1 MTDRG
6 RRRNGARWSVV
17 LAAAAVGVAGVAGVG
32 LVPLSAAPPQAAE
45 DRPPVPEAAG
55 SEATGRQFEGGAEAL
70 PSAPRSASPESVGM
84 SSERL
89 QRIDDYFQRF
99 VDDGRIAGAV
109 SLVARRGRVVHHSA
123 VGWRHR
129 EAGRPMTT
137 DAIFTLMSMTKPIVS
152 TALMMLFEEG
162 RFRLDDPI
170 ADWIP
175 EYADHLV
182 IERDGPR
189 LRRVPEARPVTIR
202 HVLTHTSGLTLNPD
216 GAGLSEEETR
226 RVTNDGQPF
235 ATLGE
240 RVARA
245 TGIPGAFHPGDRW
258 RYGSSTDFV
267 AVLVEKI
274 SGRGIDEFLRERI
287 FEPLGM
293 HDTFYNVPRGKV
305 DRVAA
310 VYRRI
315 DRGPSEL
322 LRAPEFRE
330 PTTYFPG
337 VAGLNGTS
345 ADYFRFAQMIAN
357 GGELDGVRL
366 LGRMTVDLMISNHTG
381 DEDIYVRGPG
391 YGFGLGFGVLVDPTR
406 SFDAL
411 SPGSY
416 GWGGAWGT
424 LYWADPVEDL
434 VGLMFIQLAGHGP
447 LNIRQRFTNVVTQA
461 VVDSRADQRPRVLG
475 YAIPR

>member
-1 MTDRG
+1 M
-6 RRRNGARWSVV
+6 RWAAV
-17 LAAAAVGVAGVAGVG
+17 LAAGALAVAGLG
-32 LVPLSAAPPQAAE
+32 LVLPAAAPLRAAE
-45 DRPPVPEAAG
+45 DLPLAA
-55 SEATGRQFEGGAEAL
+55 
-70 PSAPRSASPESVGM
+70 PESVGM
-84 SSERL
+84 SAERL

-99 VDDGRIAGAV
+99 IDDGQIAGAV
-109 SLVARRGRVVHHSA
+109 TLVARRGKVVHHSA

-129 EAGRPMTT
+129 EAEQPMTT

-152 TALMMLFEEG
+152 AGLMMLFEEG

-175 EYADHLV
+175 EYADHRVL
-182 IERDGPR
+182 ERDGPR
-189 LRRVPEARPVTIR
+189 WRRVPEARPVTIR
-202 HVLTHTSGLTLNPD
+202 HVLSHTSGLTLNPNN
-216 GAGLSEEETR
+216 AGLSEEER
-226 RVTNDGQPF
+226 RYVTNDGEPF
-235 ATLGE
+235 ATIGE
-240 RVARA
+240 RVVRA
-245 TGIPGAFHPGDRW
+245 APIPGAFHPGDQW
-258 RYGSSTDFV
+258 QYGSSTDYV

-274 SGRGIDEFLRERI
+274 SGQPIDVFLKERI

-293 HDTFYNVPRGKV
+293 HDTFYNVPREKV

-310 VYRRI
+310 VYRPTGDGR
-315 DRGPSEL
+315 SEL
-322 LRAPEFRE
+322 MRAPEFRE

-381 DEDIYVRGPG
+381 AKDVYVRGAG
-391 YGFGLGFGVLVDPTR
+391 YGFGLGFGVLVDPTQ

-416 GWGGAWGT
+416 GWGGAYGT

-434 VGLMFIQLAGHGP
+434 VGLMFIQLPGHGP

-461 VVDSRADQRPRVLG
+461 VVDTWADQRPRVLG
-475 YAIPR
+475 YDIPR

>member
-1 MTDRG
+1 MVRDNVRGKQTVRSMAVSPNQECEMTDRSQ
-6 RRRNGARWSVV
+6 RRNGARWAAGVAAVAVCVV
-17 LAAAAVGVAGVAGVG
+17 GLGLALPPAAPLAAAED
-32 LVPLSAAPPQAAE
+32 LPLAP
-45 DRPPVPEAAG
+45 
-55 SEATGRQFEGGAEAL
+55 
-70 PSAPRSASPESVGM
+70 PESVGM
-84 SSERL
+84 SAERL
-89 QRIDDYFQRF
+89 QRVDDYFQRF
-99 VDDGRIAGAV
+99 IDEGRIAGAV
-109 SLVARRGRVVHHSA
+109 SLVARRGQVVHHSA
-123 VGWRHR
+123 LGWRHR
-129 EAGRPMTT
+129 EAEAPMTT
-137 DAIFTLMSMTKPIVS
+137 DAVFTLMSMTKPIVS
-152 TALMMLFEEG
+152 AALMMLFEEG

-175 EYADHLV
+175 EYADHMV
-182 IERDGPR
+182 IERDGHR
-189 LRRVPEARPVTIR
+189 LRRVPEARPATIR
-202 HVLTHTSGLTLNPD
+202 HVLTHTSGLTLNPND
-216 GAGLSEEETR
+216 AGLSDEELSH
-226 RVTNDGQPF
+226 VTNDGEAF
-235 ATLGE
+235 ATIGE

-245 TGIPGAFHPGDRW
+245 ARIPGAFHPGDEW
-258 RYGSSTDFV
+258 QYGSSTDYV

-274 SGRGIDEFLRERI
+274 SGRPIDVFLKERI

-293 HDTFYNVPRGKV
+293 HDTFYNVPREKV

-310 VYRRI
+310 VYRPAE
-315 DRGPSEL
+315 DGKAEL
-322 LRAPEFRE
+322 MRAPEFRE

-381 DEDIYVRGPG
+381 AKDVYVRGPG
-391 YGFGLGFGVLVDPTR
+391 YGFGLGFGVLVDPTK

-416 GWGGAWGT
+416 GWGGAYGT

-461 VVDSRADQRPRVLG
+461 VVDSWADQRPRILG
-475 YAIPR
+475 YDIPR

>member
-6 RRRNGARWSVV
+6 RRRNGTAGWAVV
-17 LAAAAVGVAGVAGVG
+17 LAAAAFGVAGVAGVG
-32 LVPLSAAPPQAAE
+32 RVPLSAAPRQAAE
-45 DRPPVPEAAG
+45 DPPPEPVGSKAAG
-55 SEATGRQFEGGAEAL
+55 REFDGRDL
-70 PSAPRSASPESVGM
+70 PSAPPESVGM

-89 QRIDDYFQRF
+89 RRIDDYFQRF

-129 EAGRPMTT
+129 ESERPMTA
-137 DAIFTLMSMTKPIVS
+137 DAIFTLMSMTKPVVS

-226 RVTNDGQPF
+226 RVTNDGEPF
-235 ATLGE
+235 AALGE

-245 TGIPGAFHPGDRW
+245 AGIPGAFHPGDRW
-258 RYGSSTDFV
+258 QYGSSTDFV

-293 HDTFYNVPRGKV
+293 HDTFYNVPREKV

-310 VYRRI
+310 VYRRV
-315 DRGPSEL
+315 DGGPSEL

-337 VAGLNGTS
+337 VAGLNGTA

-381 DEDIYVRGPG
+381 DEDVYVRGPG

-461 VVDSRADQRPRVLG
+461 VADSRAAQRPRVLG
-475 YAIPR
+475 YDIPR